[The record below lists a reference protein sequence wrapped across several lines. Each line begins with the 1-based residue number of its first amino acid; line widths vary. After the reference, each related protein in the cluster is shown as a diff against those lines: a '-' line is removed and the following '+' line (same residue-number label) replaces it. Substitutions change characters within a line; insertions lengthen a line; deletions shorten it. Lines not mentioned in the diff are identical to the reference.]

1 MEVISKKTV
10 PEDGSIWSLP
20 PWAGE
25 RCSTRAKSQVKC
37 CPLQEDFP
45 EFPPLLHPYSPHC
58 LGDTLPCTW
67 VAWDTLGLY
76 EAPSS
81 PRDGPVSL
89 GFGVRQSWM

>member
-45 EFPPLLHPYSPHC
+45 EFPLFCTPIALTVW
-58 LGDTLPCTW
+58 GTLCP
-67 VAWDTLGLY
+67 APGLPGTL
-76 EAPSS
+76 
-81 PRDGPVSL
+81 
-89 GFGVRQSWM
+89 